1 MSVFLKM
8 CTSGDK
14 IETFSPQEVKI
25 FYLKLP
31 LTRNEGA
38 YRNYPEE
45 PRFAY

>member
-25 FYLKLP
+25 FLP
-31 LTRNEGA
+31 QVTS
-38 YRNYPEE
+38 Y
-45 PRFAY
+45 

>member
-8 CTSGDK
+8 CTSGEK
-14 IETFSPQEVKI
+14 LRF